1 MTRTTLT
8 AAAALV
14 LLILAAQAANLARPY
29 NCETDTECEAEELA
43 RCWILCQQ

>member
-1 MTRTTLT
+1 MKQTATLT
-8 AAAALV
+8 AAALLLV
-14 LLILAAQAANLARPY
+14 LAAATFNQARPY